1 MPTESKPIDL
11 KTAAVI
17 AVASLAVAVG
27 ISPNEEPAAPIVP
40 PVVVEQPDRVVR
52 SVVTPG
58 RQELARKY
66 LTGEPMTFQE
76 YQDFVDALDQR
87 LRETGGVRI
96 SDVHSQSDLKIA
108 FFNLFTQ

>member
-27 ISPNEEPAAPIVP
+27 ISPKEEPVPPIVA

-58 RQELARKY
+58 RHELARKY

-87 LRETGGVRI
+87 IRETGGVRI
-96 SDVHSQSDLKIA
+96 SDVHGQGDVKVAI
-108 FFNLFTQ
+108 FNLLTQ